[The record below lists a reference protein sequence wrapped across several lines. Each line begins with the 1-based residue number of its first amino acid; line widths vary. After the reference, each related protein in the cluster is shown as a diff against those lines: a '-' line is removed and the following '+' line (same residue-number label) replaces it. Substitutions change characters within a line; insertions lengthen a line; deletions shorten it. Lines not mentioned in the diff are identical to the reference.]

1 MEKRVAK
8 GFKDLVAWQKADRLA
23 SLVYRSCR
31 DLPPGHRWLTEQI
44 LRCAISVPA
53 NIAEGHGRGSRAE
66 FLRFLDIARGS
77 LSELEYFIHF
87 LSSEAILP
95 SESIIALESCRIEA
109 GRVIFG
115 LWRSLKAINSND
127 WDHTGTRIRDG
138 SEAYIVF

>member
-1 MEKRVAK
+1 VAKSEAK
-8 GFKDLVAWQKADRLA
+8 GFKDLVAWQRADHLA

-31 DLPPGHRWLTEQI
+31 DLPPGHRWLTDQI
-44 LRCAISVPA
+44 LRCAVSVPA

-66 FLRFLDIARGS
+66 LLRFLDIARGS

-95 SESIIALESCRIEA
+95 SETISTLEFSRIEA

-115 LWRSLKAINSND
+115 LWRSLKAVNSSD

-138 SEAYIVF
+138 SEAYIAF